1 MSNIKNVVKV
11 MNFHALLRV
20 DSARKTST
28 HYAEVQVE
36 LTRMIRSIFY
46 NRNFIL
52 DKKIVM
58 PSSHKKQLNIYIGS
72 DFGFCGNFNSIMNQ
86 MMKQDSE
93 SDLIIVGSK
102 MMHPKQNVLLR
113 CTKETFFDHLK
124 EIEALVFD
132 SIVHLKHSQINVI
145 YTHYY
150 NVNSL
155 KPIVKTVFPMTI
167 EKEASKKY
175 QEDFV
180 VEGDITNI
188 LIELISLYVLYEI
201 KAAEAHSW
209 AAENVLR
216 EQITR
221 ESLTKIDE
229 LESEKQ
235 KAKRKQV
242 KQENFKKIIED
253 FSHMRQT
260 EGGAAHDW

>member
-1 MSNIKNVVKV
+1 
-11 MNFHALLRV
+11 
-20 DSARKTST
+20 
-28 HYAEVQVE
+28 
-36 LTRMIRSIFY
+36 
-46 NRNFIL
+46 
-52 DKKIVM
+52 
-58 PSSHKKQLNIYIGS
+58 
-72 DFGFCGNFNSIMNQ
+72 
-86 MMKQDSE
+86 
-93 SDLIIVGSK
+93 
-102 MMHPKQNVLLR
+102 
-113 CTKETFFDHLK
+113 
-124 EIEALVFD
+124 
-132 SIVHLKHSQINVI
+132 
-145 YTHYY
+145 
-150 NVNSL
+150 
-155 KPIVKTVFPMTI
+155 MTI

>member
-1 MSNIKNVVKV
+1 

-20 DSARKTST
+20 DSARKASN

-36 LTRMIRSIFY
+36 LTRMIRTIFY

-72 DFGFCGNFNSIMNQ
+72 DYGFCGNFNSIMNQ
-86 MMKQDSE
+86 MMKQDE
-93 SDLIIVGSK
+93 ASDKIIVGSK
-102 MMHPKQNVLLR
+102 MQHLKQSVLLR
-113 CTKETFFDHLK
+113 CTKEAFFDHLK
-124 EIEALVFD
+124 EIEALISD
-132 SIVHLKHSQINVI
+132 SIIHLKHSQINVI

-155 KPIVKTVFPMTI
+155 KPLKKTIFPLTI
-167 EKEASKKY
+167 EKEVTKKY

-188 LIELISLYVLYEI
+188 LIGLISLYVLYEI

-235 KAKRKQV
+235 KAERKRLKQ
-242 KQENFKKIIED
+242 QNFKKIIED
-253 FSHMRQT
+253 FSHIRQT
-260 EGGAAHDW
+260 EGGDQNDW